1 MKPIL
6 GLTSSLFGALVKAG
20 LRQLAGQLAT
30 HERYLI
36 LDIPKRGSR
45 MDINISNGFKRKID
59 W

>member
-45 MDINISNGFKRKID
+45 MDINISNGFK
-59 W
+59 